1 MAFRSLDPGDDA
13 APSAGSAD
21 ALEHDLVF
29 LGLIGMIDPPRPE
42 ARAAVAWAKAAGIR
56 AILITGDHPGTA
68 VAIAR
73 ELGIAIGDRAVSA
86 AQLDLMSDRE
96 LAAATRE
103 VAVYARVNPRHKL
116 RIVNA
121 LQSNG
126 EVVAMT
132 GDGVNDAP
140 ALKAADIGVAMGI
153 KVRMCPK
160 RRRT

>member
-1 MAFRSLDPGDDA
+1 MDPGEDA
-13 APSAGSAD
+13 VPSAGSAD
-21 ALEHDLVF
+21 ALERDLVF

-42 ARAAVAWAKAAGIR
+42 ARAAVARAKSAGIR

-73 ELGIAIGDRAVSA
+73 ELGIATDDRAVSA

-103 VAVYARVNPRHKL
+103 VAVYARVNPKHKL
-116 RIVNA
+116 RIITA

-153 KVRMCPK
+153 TGCLELSCPVR
-160 RRRT
+160 